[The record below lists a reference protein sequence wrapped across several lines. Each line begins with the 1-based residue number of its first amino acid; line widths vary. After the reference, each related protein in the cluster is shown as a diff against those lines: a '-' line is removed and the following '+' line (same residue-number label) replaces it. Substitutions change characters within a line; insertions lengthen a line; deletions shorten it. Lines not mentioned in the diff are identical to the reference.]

1 MGKKNN
7 GSIGQQNK
15 QLMKEICSEWNS
27 KYRQEMRDDVYGRI
41 CHLAEN
47 DILYY
52 RRKDGKTKLDG
63 NVIAKMEMQSS
74 TLYLYDNIFVQREN
88 GEYMGVIPYAFELA
102 YQFFADTI
110 LEFIPR
116 SNKAFVNPCWNIAKN
131 FIGQDRTIIV
141 PDAKT
146 LIDCLGRNP
155 NYKQLKFFK
164 RRQQVLDHIPSDMT
178 ELFPLSSMWVIRIPE
193 RLMRQCRRLQLLHP
207 AGTLPLCACLRWKGR
222 RNFLMRA

>member
-102 YQFFADTI
+102 YQFLQT
-110 LEFIPR
+110 PY
-116 SNKAFVNPCWNIAKN
+116 WNLYQEITK
-131 FIGQDRTIIV
+131 
-141 PDAKT
+141 
-146 LIDCLGRNP
+146 
-155 NYKQLKFFK
+155 
-164 RRQQVLDHIPSDMT
+164 H
-178 ELFPLSSMWVIRIPE
+178 SSI
-193 RLMRQCRRLQLLHP
+193 P
-207 AGTLPLCACLRWKGR
+207 AGI
-222 RNFLMRA
+222 